1 MALPSSPPIT
11 SEMIRA
17 QYGGSL
23 PFRIR
28 DYYRGGALVPNVAGN
43 SGVPTSGPISFAN
56 FLGQGGSGG
65 GGGPLTASNSGAIG
79 SQYVS
84 EPAPAS
90 LTVSADGNVSV
101 TGGSGTYTCT
111 WAHLSGTTS
120 IPTPAA
126 NVFSPSFSAT
136 IPKNSSRTA
145 VKRCTV
151 SDGLTS
157 VSTDMTVTLEYF
169 STG

>member
-11 SEMIRA
+11 SEMIRL
-17 QYGGSL
+17 QYGGAL
-23 PFRIR
+23 PFNLR
-28 DYYRGGALVPNVAGN
+28 DYYRGGARVPNTAAN
-43 SGVPTSGPISFAN
+43 SGVPTSGAISLLN

-65 GGGPLTASNSGAIG
+65 GGGALTATNSGAIG

-84 EPAPAS
+84 EPAPPS

-111 WAHLSGTTS
+111 WSHLSGTTS
-120 IPTPAA
+120 IPTPAV

-136 IPKNSSRTA
+136 VSKNSSRTA

-157 VSTDMTVTLEYF
+157 VNTDMTVTLEYF